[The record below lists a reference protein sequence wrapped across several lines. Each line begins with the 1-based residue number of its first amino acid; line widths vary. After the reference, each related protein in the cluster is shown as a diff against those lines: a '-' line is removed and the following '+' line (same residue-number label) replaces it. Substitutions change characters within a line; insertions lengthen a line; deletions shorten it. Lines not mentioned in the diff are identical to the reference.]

1 MTPHARR
8 VANVAFYIDTG
19 NVLRWCVL
27 LAIGCG
33 STTTASPTS
42 PVVPPPSPRAAV
54 TPPPPSVPL
63 LSLAP
68 PAPVAA
74 TKQWCSPVPQPAL
87 PGMTVRT
94 YDFQPV
100 RLAPTASGVVP
111 AGYRRHPDSI
121 RAAVSAEADSI
132 ASCTQDAWRRRVR
145 PSPRIPAH
153 FELDAELVIDPF
165 GVPTTVTVEGDGD
178 ARFRECLRGVLA
190 NARVARR
197 TPRETLAKV
206 PLYLLGSYEGKA
218 PLKPA
223 PVRSAPRTSRAGCVL
238 GIDPLPRDTLD
249 IPEVVIDWR
258 PGDYGPPRSRCP
270 RRELDKSEIRR
281 VMEDHRFA
289 FEACFAGA
297 PETRGRLDL
306 QFVIGSH
313 GVPTSIVAKGA
324 DPLHACIAAAMAN
337 VGFWRVDKPVVVNW
351 SFALEAAS
359 VPAFTADCAGRVAYI
374 ETLSVHD
381 PRAWTAIDELA
392 RAGCDFPES
401 LDRFARLGI
410 PERRADMYRGRGTEE
425 AIATTIKI
433 LAAFPAATPRLLL
446 FLAEGQLALG
456 REGDARTSYLR
467 FLALPGRDAAQIE
480 RAAEGYARAAAE
492 RDDLLPL
499 DLCEEKVPY

>member
-1 MTPHARR
+1 MAI
-8 VANVAFYIDTG
+8 VALYIDTG
-19 NVLRWCVL
+19 NVLRWCLL
-27 LAIGCG
+27 LALGCG

-42 PVVPPPSPRAAV
+42 PVVTSPVVPPPSPPVVVAT
-54 TPPPPSVPL
+54 TPPSAPPL
-63 LSLAP
+63 ALAP

-74 TKQWCSPVPQPAL
+74 TRQWCSPVPQPAIAAS
-87 PGMTVRT
+87 TSVRT

-100 RLAPTASGVVP
+100 RLVPNASGVIP

-145 PSPRIPAH
+145 PPPRIPAH
-153 FELDAELVIDPF
+153 FELDASLVIDPF

-190 NARVARR
+190 RARVARR

-218 PLKPA
+218 ALKPA
-223 PVRSAPRTSRAGCVL
+223 PVRTEPRTSRAGCVL
-238 GIDPLPRDTLD
+238 AIDPLPRDTLD

-258 PGDYGPPRSRCP
+258 PGDYGTPRSRCP
-270 RRELDKSEIRR
+270 ARELDKAEIRR

-324 DPLHACIAAAMAN
+324 DPLHACVVAAMAN
-337 VGFWRVDKPVVVNW
+337 VGFTRTEKPVAVNW
-351 SFALEAAS
+351 SFTLDAPPTQVFA
-359 VPAFTADCAGRVAYI
+359 ADCAGRAAYI
-374 ETLSVHD
+374 ETLSIHD
-381 PRAWTAIDELA
+381 PRAWIAIDELA
-392 RAGCDFPES
+392 RTGCDFPQS
-401 LDRFARLGI
+401 LDRFARLAI
-410 PERRADMYRGRGTEE
+410 PERRANVYLGRGTEE
-425 AIATTIKI
+425 AIAATTKI
-433 LAAFPAATPRLLL
+433 LSAFPAAAPRLLL

-456 REGDARTSYLR
+456 HEGDARTSYLR
-467 FLALPGRDAAQIE
+467 FLALPGLEKQQIE

-499 DLCEEKVPY
+499 DVCEEKVPY